1 MTQRFLYSVAAIL
14 AVSAPIAA
22 PEALAAQTVR
32 DTSDQ
37 RLPALVVTA
46 TREPGALRTQTSTV
60 TVLDGAELRREGVT
74 HLGEALRR
82 VAGLALAR
90 TSSFG
95 SQTALFVRG
104 GQSNYVRLLVDG
116 VPVNEPGGALDLGRV
131 TLDDVDR
138 IEVVRGPASVLYGS
152 EAVTGVIQ
160 LFTRR
165 GDGPARVSAE
175 LGAGSYG
182 GRRAALG
189 AAGRRAGLA
198 WSLRGDHHD
207 SDGILAFNNGYRND
221 GVVASLGGAPDA
233 VTDVQVTARFN
244 ASVYRYPTESDG
256 SVVDRDAERTEH
268 RLLVGLEAGRRWTPR
283 IETRLQLS
291 ANDLRPRSSDGPDD
305 VGDTVGFYGYSARGT
320 VTRRLADV
328 RTTLRAGAAQRIS
341 VGAEYARDAERS
353 RSLSRSEFGDFP
365 DAFRA
370 ARENRALYVQ
380 GLGDLGALSYTLGG
394 RLDDNGAFGTFRT
407 LRAGLAWRLAP
418 TLSVRASAGT
428 AFKAPSFFEN
438 YATGFTVGNPSLRP
452 ELSRSAELGIE
463 GAFAVGA
470 RLRVTGFAQRFRDL
484 IQYTGAPPA
493 PGAPNYYNIAE
504 ANAGGIEAELT
515 LASLLGVAVAAGH
528 TWTDT
533 RVVDAGFSAGPS
545 DNFVTGGRLLRR
557 PRHLTSLHL
566 TRTIAGWGTLSAT
579 AIRTGAR
586 EDRDFG
592 SFPATVVFL
601 APFTT
606 VDLAMEARLSDRLI
620 RGAALQ
626 LRAENLGNVRYR
638 QIAGFDAPGRTLYA
652 GLKLQR

>member
-1 MTQRFLYSVAAIL
+1 MNQRLLLSVAAIF
-14 AVSAPIAA
+14 AAATPFAP
-22 PEALAAQTVR
+22 PTVLAAQAGR

-116 VPVNEPGGALDLGRV
+116 VPVNEPGGVLDLGRV
-131 TLDDVDR
+131 TLDDVER

-160 LFTRR
+160 LFTRG

-182 GRRAALG
+182 GRRASLG
-189 AAGRRAGLA
+189 AAGRHAGFS
-198 WSLRGDHHD
+198 WSLQGDHHG

-221 GVVASLGGAPDA
+221 GVVASLGGSPDA
-233 VTDVQVTARFN
+233 ATDVRVTARYN

-256 SVVDRDAERTEH
+256 SVADRNAERTEH
-268 RLLVGLEAGRRWTPR
+268 RLLVGLEAGRRWSPR
-283 IETRLQLS
+283 VETRLQL
-291 ANDLRPRSSDGPDD
+291 AAHDLHPRSTDTPDD
-305 VGDTVGFYGYSARGT
+305 VGDTLGFYGYRARGT

-328 RTTLRAGAAQRIS
+328 RTTLRAGAAQRLS
-341 VGAEYARDAERS
+341 VGAEFARDAERS
-353 RSLSRSEFGDFP
+353 RSLSESEFGDFP

-370 ARENRALYVQ
+370 ARDNRALYLQ
-380 GLGDLGALSYTLGG
+380 GLGDVGALSYTLGG
-394 RLDDNGAFGTFRT
+394 RLDDNSAFGTFRT
-407 LRAGLAWRLAP
+407 LRAGLAWRVAP
-418 TLSVRASAGT
+418 ALSVRASAGT
-428 AFKAPSFFEN
+428 SFKAPSFFEN
-438 YATGFTVGNPSLRP
+438 YATGFTVGNPALRP
-452 ELSRSAELGIE
+452 ELSRSAEVGIE
-463 GAFAVGA
+463 GGLAGGA

-493 PGAPNYYNIAE
+493 PGEPNYYNIAE

-515 LASLLGVAVAAGH
+515 LPSVLGIGVAAGY

-533 RVVDAGFSAGPS
+533 RVVDAGFNSAPS
-545 DNFVTGGRLLRR
+545 DNFVAGGRLLRR
-557 PRHLTSLHL
+557 PEHLASLHL
-566 TRTIAGWGTLSAT
+566 TRAIARWGTLSAT
-579 AIRTGAR
+579 AVRTGER

-592 SFPATVVFL
+592 AFPARVVFL

-626 LRAENLGNVRYR
+626 LRAENIGDVRYR